1 MKKALLLFISLALY
15 YSICAQTLSPFVI
28 SSSGNYSISGG
39 TSLSST
45 TGESTM
51 IQTFS
56 SGSTILTQG
65 FQQPN
70 DLSVGIVGP
79 ENYFTILWYPNP
91 SSGLLSL
98 ESDFPWA
105 GRFSYRIIDAL
116 GRVVYQAEEKVN
128 RGMYKQRISLYSLA
142 DGLYHVETTL
152 ENENTKRI
160 FTQVDILS
168 IIH

>member
-1 MKKALLLFISLALY
+1 MKKIMLFLIALAAHYSLFS
-15 YSICAQTLSPFVI
+15 QTLSPFVI
-28 SSSGNYSISGG
+28 SSSGNYSLVGD

-56 SGSTILTQG
+56 SGSNILTQG

-79 ENYFTILWYPNP
+79 ENYFAILWYPNP
-91 SSGLLSL
+91 SAGLLSL

-105 GRFSYRIIDAL
+105 GRFSYRIIDAI
-116 GRVVYQAEEKVN
+116 GRVVYQAEAKVD
-128 RGMYKQRISLYSLA
+128 RGRYKQIISLYSLA

-152 ENENTKRI
+152 ENETTNRI